1 MLTTALTSSLSG
13 SLTDLLDPTSHAD
26 NWLWALAVL
35 LAAVVTG
42 ALLPVLP
49 TGAVVSAMA
58 ALGHHRSW
66 LSFGEVVV
74 VGAAAA
80 YVADLVLYTLLLRGA
95 HTRAGRR
102 LQRQAEAHG
111 HLDELGERLARHDV
125 GTLVTSRLLPGAR
138 IPVMAA
144 AAATSYP
151 VVRFAVANVVPAV
164 CWALAYGALGLAGR
178 GVSDKPWVSVVV
190 AVGFGVL
197 ASGAVSLVRRWRA
210 R

>member
-1 MLTTALTSSLSG
+1 M
-13 SLTDLLDPTSHAD
+13 LTDLLNPTAHAD
-26 NWLWALAVL
+26 NWLWALCVL
-35 LAAVVTG
+35 LAAVVLG

-66 LSFGEVVV
+66 VSLGEVVV

-80 YVADLVLYTLLLRGA
+80 YVADVVLYTLLLRGA
-95 HTRAGRR
+95 HTRLGRR
-102 LQRQAEAHG
+102 LQRRAEAHG
-111 HLDELGERLARHDV
+111 HLDELGERLSRHDV

-138 IPVMAA
+138 IPVLAA
-144 AAATSYP
+144 AAATEYP

-164 CWALAYGALGLAGR
+164 CWALAYALLGLAGR
-178 GVSDKPWVSVVV
+178 GVSDRPWVSVVAAV
-190 AVGFGVL
+190 AFGL
-197 ASGAVSLVRRWRA
+197 AASGVVSLVRRLRA